1 MSTPVR
7 QAAQAIAL
15 AGNLS
20 LWRIDGIL
28 LACILMASAAL
39 TSGLAERLK

>member
-1 MSTPVR
+1 MSSPVR
-7 QAAQAIAL
+7 QAAQAITL

-20 LWRIDGIL
+20 LWRVDGTL

-39 TSGLAERLK
+39 TAGLVERLR